1 DASEL
6 KAETLYTSQ
15 GMPIY
20 IRGQIDRIDTYQ
32 KENKSFV
39 NIIDYK
45 SSSSSASLDLVKVYY
60 GLQMQ
65 MMTYMDIVLQ
75 NKERLGLTDIVKPGG
90 LLYFH
95 VHEPRI
101 KFKSWADIDEDQFQ
115 KDYIKNFKMS
125 GLLNRDQEVLDALDI
140 RLEPKY
146 NSDIV

>member
-1 DASEL
+1 SSE
-6 KAETLYTSQ
+6 
-15 GMPIY
+15 
-20 IRGQIDRIDTYQ
+20 
-32 KENKSFV
+32 
-39 NIIDYK
+39 
-45 SSSSSASLDLVKVYY
+45 SSATLDLTKVYY

-115 KDYIKNFKMS
+115 KDYIKN
-125 GLLNRDQEVLDALDI
+125 
-140 RLEPKY
+140 
-146 NSDIV
+146 